1 MCNEASA
8 IFDSSQ
14 PRPPDRFWWVGQ
26 RCFHRF
32 NWDKRWYRAEV
43 VKVHRSQ
50 VEVRLVDYGTMQL
63 AEHKDLRSDVMFE
76 DVPVS
81 VASVYLDELYPKVS
95 LSYVSQV
102 TTKFSKRFFL
112 EVSAR
117 EKLSEQ
123 EER

>member
-32 NWDKRWYRAEV
+32 NWDQRWYRAEV

-63 AEHKDLRSDVMFE
+63 AEHQDLRSDVMFE

-81 VASVYLDELYPKVS
+81 VARVYLDELYPKVRFVLCS
-95 LSYVSQV
+95 PSNYKSSPEENRKVSTREYV
-102 TTKFSKRFFL
+102 T
-112 EVSAR
+112 E
-117 EKLSEQ
+117 
-123 EER
+123 